1 MAEQL
6 TIPATSHKQQQYDQL
21 IAQIK
26 AMVDGEEDLTAN
38 LANIAS
44 VLKYGMGF
52 FWVGFYLV
60 KNEELVLGPFQGP
73 VACARISFGKGV
85 CGQAW
90 EKKKIILVP
99 DIEQYP
105 GHIACSSESKSEIVL
120 PVSKNGEVE
129 MVLDVD
135 SQKLNDFDEIDQY
148 NLSKVVLIIRK
159 MLKL

>member
-6 TIPATSHKQQQYDQL
+6 IIPATSQKQQRYDQL

-73 VACARISFGKGV
+73 VACARIAFGKGV

-90 EKKKIILVP
+90 EKKEIILVP
-99 DIEQYP
+99 DVEQYP

-148 NLSKVVLIIRK
+148 NLSKVVLIIKK